1 MTFYSTIFYLLLPL
15 MLSMVHF
22 SVSTSNGIGEGAVKR
37 GTPMKAALI
46 FAISTF
52 ILTWIG
58 YYLASLLI
66 TRFNYKP
73 ESIAFLFFAITG
85 FRMIL
90 HAWQKKASKKIFD
103 INEIPVIYALAL
115 ALGMNMLFMGIAVR
129 FLELNAL
136 RFTVTLSLTVLF
148 LSFSGLIF
156 GNQFGDKLGWKL
168 ELIAGVLILAN
179 GIWLFSF

>member
-1 MTFYSTIFYLLLPL
+1 MTLKATVLYFLLPL

-22 SVSTSNGIGEGAVKR
+22 SVSASNGIGEGAVKR
-37 GTPMKAALI
+37 GTPLKAAFI
-46 FAISTF
+46 FALSTF

-58 YYLASLLI
+58 YYLASTLI
-66 TRFNYKP
+66 NRFTYKP
-73 ESIAFLFFAITG
+73 EAIAFLFFAIIG

-103 INEIPVIYALAL
+103 INEIPVIFALAL
-115 ALGMNMLFMGIAVR
+115 ALGINMLFMGIALR
-129 FLELNAL
+129 FLELNAM
-136 RFTVTLSLTVLF
+136 RFTILLAISVML

-168 ELIAGVLILAN
+168 ELTGGILILAK
-179 GIWLFSF
+179 GFWLLSF

>member
-1 MTFYSTIFYLLLPL
+1 MSLYATIFYFLLPL

-22 SVSTSNGIGEGAVKR
+22 SVSASNGIGEGAVKR

-66 TRFNYKP
+66 NRFDYKP
-73 ESIAFLFFAITG
+73 ESIAFVFFAITG

-103 INEIPVIYALAL
+103 INEVPVIFALAL
-115 ALGMNMLFMGIAVR
+115 ALGMNMLFMGIAIR
-129 FLELNAL
+129 FLELHAI
-136 RFTVTLSLTVLF
+136 RFTVILAITVLF

-168 ELIAGVLILAN
+168 ELTGGILILAN

>member
-1 MTFYSTIFYLLLPL
+1 MALYATIFYFLLPL

-22 SVSTSNGIGEGAVKR
+22 SVSASNGIGEGVVKR

-66 TRFNYKP
+66 NRFDYKP

-90 HAWQKKASKKIFD
+90 HAWQKIASKKIFD
-103 INEIPVIYALAL
+103 INEIPVIFALAL
-115 ALGMNMLFMGIAVR
+115 ALGMNILFMGIAVR
-129 FLELNAL
+129 FLELNAM
-136 RFTVTLSLTVLF
+136 RYSVTIALSVLL

-156 GNQFGDKLGWKL
+156 GNQFGDNLGWKL
-168 ELIAGVLILAN
+168 ELIAGIFLLGN
-179 GIWLFSF
+179 GVWLFSF

>member
-1 MTFYSTIFYLLLPL
+1 MALKTTVFYFLLPL

-22 SVSTSNGIGEGAVKR
+22 SVSASNGIGEGAVKR
-37 GTPMKAALI
+37 GTPLKAALI

-58 YYLASLLI
+58 YYLASLLMN
-66 TRFNYKP
+66 RFDYKP
-73 ESIAFLFFAITG
+73 ESIAFVFFAIIG

-103 INEIPVIYALAL
+103 INEVPVIFALAL
-115 ALGMNMLFMGIAVR
+115 ALGMNMLFMGIAVA
-129 FLELNAL
+129 FLQLNAMQ
-136 RFTVTLSLTVLF
+136 FTLILALTVLF

-168 ELIAGVLILAN
+168 ELAAGIVVLAN
-179 GIWLFSF
+179 GLWLFSF

>member
-66 TRFNYKP
+66 NRFDYKS

-129 FLELNAL
+129 FLELNAI